1 MDDTAALA
9 ESVRRRM
16 AEFSPAER
24 RVARLFLTGPPTLG
38 LETVAQLAA
47 RAGVSAPTVI
57 RFATRLG
64 YQSFVEFQ
72 HAVRF
77 ELEARMASP
86 IRQYDQHPP
95 VGAETGLIHH
105 AEKVFGNALEQTLRA
120 LAPHELETAI
130 RLLCDPARRVFA
142 LGGRFS
148 HVLARYLIAHLQ
160 ELRPGAQLLSE
171 APSRRVAAMLDVGR
185 RDVVAVFDYRRY
197 QRDVVE
203 SGRSMHQNG
212 AKLVLFTDPWLSP
225 LAGVADAVLPASVA
239 APSPFDSLVAP
250 MALVETVVAGM
261 VSAAGEPGRKRV
273 ARYGALAD
281 TVVMNWDGD
290 QAL

>member
-1 MDDTAALA
+1 MDDTAPLA
-9 ESVRRRM
+9 DTVRRRM
-16 AEFSPAER
+16 GEFSPAER
-24 RVARLFLTGPPTLG
+24 KVARMFVTGPPTLG

-64 YQSFVEFQ
+64 YGSFVDLQ
-72 HAVRF
+72 RAVRA

-86 IRQYDQHPP
+86 IRQYDQHPA
-95 VGAETGLIHH
+95 VGAESGLLRHAEEVFGTGLR
-105 AEKVFGNALEQTLRA
+105 QTLRS
-120 LAPHELETAI
+120 LAPHELEAAI
-130 RLLCDPARRVFA
+130 QLLCDPARRVLA

-160 ELRPGAQLLSE
+160 ELRPGAQLIPE
-171 APSRRVAAMLDVGR
+171 APSQRVAAMLDIGR
-185 RDVVAVFDYRRY
+185 KDVVAVFDYRRY

-203 SGRSMHQNG
+203 CGRSMHESG
-212 AKLVLFTDPWLSP
+212 ARLVLFTDPWLSP
-225 LAGVADAVLPASVA
+225 LAGVADAVLPAAVE
-239 APSPFDSLVAP
+239 APSPFDSLVAA

-261 VSAAGEPGRKRV
+261 VNAAGERGRKRV

-281 TVVMNWDGD
+281 VVVMNWDGD
-290 QAL
+290 PTL